1 MLYSETLYMGVDDL
15 RNRDHIERDEMGYG
29 DEKCKVKWS

>member
-15 RNRDHIERDEMGYG
+15 RNRDHIERDEMGM
-29 DEKCKVKWS
+29 EMRNVK